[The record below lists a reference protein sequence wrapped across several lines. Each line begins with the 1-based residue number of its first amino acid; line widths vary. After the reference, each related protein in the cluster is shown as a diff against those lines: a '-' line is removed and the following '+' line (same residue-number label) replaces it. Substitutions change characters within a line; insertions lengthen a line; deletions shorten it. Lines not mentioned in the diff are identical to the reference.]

1 MPRTAGGGQARG
13 MNTRARTTAAVSG
26 LLVLLGIALIAE
38 TAYLGGGIGYALGA
52 VLTLAGAGRLYFSSK

>member
-1 MPRTAGGGQARG
+1 MITRT
-13 MNTRARTTAAVSG
+13 RTTAAVSG

-38 TAYLGGGIGYALGA
+38 TAYLGGGVGYALGA

>member
-1 MPRTAGGGQARG
+1 MSRAAGGGQARG
-13 MNTRARTTAAVSG
+13 MITRARTTAVVSA
-26 LLVLLGIALIAE
+26 LLILLGIALIAE